1 MEENLYQTPESEL
14 KVPLIDDRL
23 ELASRW
29 SRLGASIIDSI
40 IIMLVLMPIFYFT
53 GYFSSLSAGQQPP
66 LLQMLMYAVLGI
78 VIFVVINGKFLV
90 QSGQTVGKKIL
101 GIKITDLNQQS
112 PTTSALFK
120 RYGLYLGLGQ
130 IPFIGEFFS
139 IINVLF
145 IFSKSKRCLHDLAAK
160 TIVIKNP

>member
-66 LLQMLMYAVLGI
+66 LLQMLMY
-78 VIFVVINGKFLV
+78 
-90 QSGQTVGKKIL
+90 
-101 GIKITDLNQQS
+101 
-112 PTTSALFK
+112 
-120 RYGLYLGLGQ
+120 
-130 IPFIGEFFS
+130 
-139 IINVLF
+139 
-145 IFSKSKRCLHDLAAK
+145 
-160 TIVIKNP
+160 

>member
-78 VIFVVINGKFLV
+78 
-90 QSGQTVGKKIL
+90 KIL

-130 IPFIGEFFS
+130 IPFIGAFFS